1 VVKLY
6 FFPSEARNEC
16 PPAGLEAML
25 VCDLDRD
32 HRLGVRRQ
40 YRRLRWTSHT
50 PIKARQV
57 IIDILRATKPSQV
70 EYVTWP
76 RHPDRFR

>member
-1 VVKLY
+1 MVKLY
-6 FFPSEARNEC
+6 YFPAEARNDC

-32 HRLGVRRQ
+32 HRLG
-40 YRRLRWTSHT
+40 YRRLYRQLRQYGNAA
-50 PIKARQV
+50 IKCRHM

-70 EYVTWP
+70 EYVAWP

>member
-1 VVKLY
+1 MVRLY
-6 FFPSEARNEC
+6 YFPSEARNEC

-25 VCDLDRD
+25 VCDLDQH
-32 HRLGVRRQ
+32 HRVG
-40 YRRLRWTSHT
+40 YRHLYRNLRENGTA
-50 PIKARQV
+50 PIKARHM
-57 IIDILRATKPSQV
+57 IIDLLRATKPSQV